1 MVIRRKNSQDTGH
14 KALYAESGA
23 SSWVTVISVFIC
35 ICGGLIDGL
44 TFILCYTIVIGAEQ
58 GIHSSPFMLIT
69 SSVDYTPFKDFWLR
83 ARRRKMSVGK
93 ALTQGSGRRH
103 IKVSPAMRRDVGQCS
118 PPRRIQKAIAS
129 HAPI

>member
-1 MVIRRKNSQDTGH
+1 MVIGRKNSQDTGH

-58 GIHSSPFMLIT
+58 GIHSSPFVSKLGN
-69 SSVDYTPFKDFWLR
+69 Y
-83 ARRRKMSVGK
+83 AN
-93 ALTQGSGRRH
+93 H
-103 IKVSPAMRRDVGQCS
+103 IKCWLYT
-118 PPRRIQKAIAS
+118 I
-129 HAPI
+129 